1 MSNKLKS
8 ASEIAEIS
16 EEVTDE
22 IVEQSPEVAEPVQAW
37 EATAGKTKM
46 TREQLMK
53 IHNDSQEKGFSWASD
68 QAIKEAFQISGH
80 TLALLTL
87 HYDLPRIRFDSR
99 KSPIYSLP
107 ALNWILSHAEEL
119 QDTSDIRP
127 LRDTLEQIETDAVET
142 VRANFIDR
150 LNSKLKTI

>member
-1 MSNKLKS
+1 MSNNKLKS
-8 ASEIAEIS
+8 ASDLAS
-16 EEVTDE
+16 DLGEEVTE
-22 IVEQSPEVAEPVQAW
+22 AIEAAPEVAQAW

-46 TREQLMK
+46 KREELMA

-68 QAIKEAFQISGH
+68 QAIKDAYQISGH
-80 TLALLTL
+80 TLALLSL

-107 ALNWILSHAEEL
+107 ALNWIWSHAEEL
-119 QDTSDIRP
+119 QDTSDMRP
-127 LRDTLEQIETDAVET
+127 RRDSLEEIENDAVET

>member
-1 MSNKLKS
+1 MG
-8 ASEIAEIS
+8 
-16 EEVTDE
+16 EVTEE
-22 IVEQSPEVAEPVQAW
+22 IIEQAPEPAQAW

-46 TREQLMK
+46 KREELMA

-68 QAIKEAFQISGH
+68 TAIKEAFQISGH

-107 ALNWILSHAEEL
+107 ALNWVLSNAEEL

-127 LRDTLEQIETDAVET
+127 LRDSLEEIENDAVAT
-142 VRANFIDR
+142 VRASFIER